1 MRTVVENFSVTEFIL
16 AGLTNQMKLQILL
29 FFLFLDFYM
38 VTVVGNLDL
47 ITLTERNSHLHTLMY
62 FFFYNVSF
70 IDPLFHCSTVFTPKV
85 LMSFVSK
92 KNIISY
98 AGCVIQLFFL
108 FFVVSESFTL
118 SAVVYDH
125 YVTICDPLVYT
136 ATVCPQVCLFLFLV
150 VYGMGFPG
158 AMAHMV
164 CMIRLTFCVN
174 NLIDHSVCDI
184 LLSLLTRSCTV
195 THVNEMVVFVV
206 SIDTGVPTVTI
217 FISYALISSNSL
229 SIHSTEGNFKDFS
242 TYGSHKIAVSLLFGS
257 RAFMYLKP
265 SSLLPVNQRKVSS
278 LFYIT
283 VVPMRN
289 LVIYS
294 LRNKDINIALKKKTK
309 KKTNKQTLSKT
320 SFP

>member
-16 AGLTNQMKLQILL
+16 AGLTNQMKLQIPL

-38 VTVVGNLDL
+38 VIVVGNLGL
-47 ITLTERNSHLHTLMY
+47 ITLTEQNSHLHTLKY
-62 FFFYNVSF
+62 FFFYNLSF
-70 IDPLFHCSTVFTPKV
+70 IDFHCSTVFTPKV

-118 SAVVYDH
+118 SAMAYDH
-125 YVTICDPLVYT
+125 YGTICDPLVYT
-136 ATVCPQVCLFLFLV
+136 ATVSPQVCLFLFLV

-184 LLSLLTRSCTV
+184 LLSLLMRSCTI
-195 THVNEMVVFVV
+195 THVNEMVAFVV

-229 SIHSTEGNFKDFS
+229 SIHSTEGSFKDFS
-242 TYGSHKIAVSLLFGS
+242 TYGSHIIAVSLLFGS

-283 VVPMRN
+283 VVPVRN

-294 LRNKDINIALKKKTK
+294 LRNKDINIALEKKKNLEQNIIPLRK
-309 KKTNKQTLSKT
+309 RQY
-320 SFP
+320 